1 MLYLIHLVIETESE
15 EDKERWRWE
24 EYKILVLS
32 RCRDGIIIPLNNLS
46 HLKEPINGA
55 LWNPINSY
63 VFCFNFYSNGLIKLQ
78 SSQKD
83 VKTIELMLF

>member
-1 MLYLIHLVIETESE
+1 M
-15 EDKERWRWE
+15 
-24 EYKILVLS
+24 
-32 RCRDGIIIPLNNLS
+32 S